1 MMTII
6 ESYKGGYNALRK
18 TVVQHCLNLVSNDVF
33 SSKEVEQINFW
44 NWKLELV
51 SNWESMVRKA
61 TRCRFLYW

>member
-33 SSKEVEQINFW
+33 ASKEVD
-44 NWKLELV
+44 
-51 SNWESMVRKA
+51 
-61 TRCRFLYW
+61 